1 MSISSMRWRA
11 ASALI
16 AAGAAATA
24 VLALAVP
31 ASAST
36 GTTEISPEQ
45 AGYTATGAQFR
56 NVTASVFLRNP
67 TQYASEVSGYGHSIQ
82 LWSSDLVLVLGVSSS
97 TSSTAGFVPAAIV
110 YDRSTHT
117 VLAETTGA
125 TNFPSGET
133 VTERMHYDVTTGVV
147 TFTAFDPAGRLFT
160 TTDTVAAAES
170 FREAR
175 IGTDFGAD
183 PWTAPSSYTPPANF
197 TKIAVYNSV
206 LLTTYSGHISTLRSW
221 WVHHHL
227 LANTDQNSISGD
239 WVAIPT
245 DLFNSGASFVTF
257 FVPTF
262 AQGPNHPVL
271 H

>member
-1 MSISSMRWRA
+1 MSISNIGRRA
-11 ASALI
+11 APALI
-16 AAGAAATA
+16 AAGAAVAA
-24 VLALAVP
+24 MLALAVP
-31 ASAST
+31 AGAST

-67 TQYASEVSGYGHSIQ
+67 GQYASEVSGYGNSIQ

-110 YDRSTHT
+110 YDRSTHAVIT
-117 VLAETTGA
+117 ETTGT

-133 VTERMHYDVTTGVV
+133 VTERLHYDVATGAA
-147 TFTAFDPAGRLFT
+147 TFTAFDPAGRSFT
-160 TTDTVAAAES
+160 ATDTVAAAES

-175 IGTDFGAD
+175 IGTEFGTD

-206 LLTTYSGHISTLRSW
+206 RLTSYSGHNATLISW
-221 WVHHHL
+221 WVNHQL
-227 LANTDQNSISGD
+227 LANTNQNSISGD

-245 DLFNSGASFVTF
+245 SLFNSGASFQTF
-257 FVPTF
+257 FVPGF
-262 AQGPNHPVL
+262 AQGPNQPVL